1 VGERHLTS
9 VLRLAGEAIG
19 VGWEFGFESLEA
31 LAWVAQTVE
40 SSVYVPHSLRRTG
53 TGFRFALANP
63 PLRVGAFSSVRM
75 LVDGAAAS
83 PDRVRVRTVPVG
95 PWRATS
101 TIGAEQ
107 PLELQSGSGT
117 EFDVDWPVPLGTRAL
132 TVRLEL
138 TNVAIPPLVWLE
150 FQETLEEPSAP

>member
-1 VGERHLTS
+1 VGERRLSS

-40 SSVYVPHSLRRTG
+40 ASVYVEHSLRRTA

-63 PLRVGAFSSVRM
+63 PLRVGGFSSARLSVN
-75 LVDGAAAS
+75 GAAIA
-83 PDRVRVRTVPVG
+83 PERVRVRVLPVG
-95 PWRATS
+95 PWRVTS
-101 TIGAEQ
+101 TLGAEQ
-107 PLELQSGSGT
+107 PLDLQCGSRT
-117 EFDVDWPVPLGTRAL
+117 EFDVEASVPLATVSL

-138 TNVAIPPLVWLE
+138 QNVAVPPLVWLE
-150 FQETLEEPSAP
+150 FQEALQEPPSP